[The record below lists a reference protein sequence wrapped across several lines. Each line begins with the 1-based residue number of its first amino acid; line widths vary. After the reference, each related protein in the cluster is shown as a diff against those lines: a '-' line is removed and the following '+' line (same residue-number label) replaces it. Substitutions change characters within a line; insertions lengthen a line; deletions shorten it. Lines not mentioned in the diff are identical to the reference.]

1 MSLLEN
7 PLLLLNS
14 GLVIA
19 GVLAIFKWIR
29 QVTLDLEGL
38 KRDFENHA
46 ENNKKDHREL
56 QRRLSV
62 IEERLFRRG
71 GPRVTL
77 TKED

>member
-1 MSLLEN
+1 VSLLEN

-19 GVLAIFKWIR
+19 GVLAIFKWIK

-46 ENNKKDHREL
+46 ENNVKDHREL
-56 QRRLSV
+56 QRRLSI

-71 GPRVTL
+71 GSRVVL

>member
-19 GVLAIFKWIR
+19 GVLAIFKWIK

-46 ENNKKDHREL
+46 ENNVKDHREL
-56 QRRLSV
+56 QRRLSI

-71 GPRVTL
+71 GSRVVL